1 MSDGNRNGGKR
12 PNHVAFIMDGNGRWA
27 GQRGLP
33 RVLGHREGVKA
44 IERVVRLGLHEGVRY
59 LSFYAFSTENWRRPV
74 EEVQGLMKIF
84 RQQIAD
90 KSEELA
96 EQGVRLRFS
105 GRLKEFPGDIQK
117 LIEKAEQLTA
127 SSDRMQVIVCMNYG
141 GRQEILDA
149 FGRAFREGVS
159 VLDESSIRSYLYLP
173 DVPDPDLIVRT
184 SGEIRLSN
192 FLLWQASYAEFFFT
206 DTLWPDFAEKD
217 FKEAMEAYSKRTR
230 RYGSIENFES

>member
-1 MSDGNRNGGKR
+1 MR
-12 PNHVAFIMDGNGRWA
+12 
-27 GQRGLP
+27 
-33 RVLGHREGVKA
+33 
-44 IERVVRLGLHEGVRY
+44 
-59 LSFYAFSTENWRRPV
+59 
-74 EEVQGLMKIF
+74 IF

-90 KSEELA
+90 KSEKLA

-105 GRLKEFPGDIQK
+105 GRLGEFPEDIQN

-127 SSDRMQVIVCMNYG
+127 SSERMQVIVCMNYG

-149 FGRAFREGVS
+149 FGRALREGVS
-159 VLDESSIRSYLYLP
+159 ELDERSIRSYLYLP

-192 FLLWQASYAEFFFT
+192 FLLWQSSYAEFFFT

-217 FKEAMEAYSKRTR
+217 FEEAMEAYSKRTR
-230 RYGSIENFES
+230 RYGSVESYES

>member
-1 MSDGNRNGGKR
+1 MSDGNGNGGKR

-105 GRLKEFPGDIQK
+105 GRLKEFPEDIQK

-149 FGRAFREGVS
+149 FGRALREGVS
-159 VLDESSIRSYLYLP
+159 ELDESSIRSYLYLP

-217 FKEAMEAYSKRTR
+217 FQEAMEAYSKRTR

>member
-74 EEVQGLMKIF
+74 EEVQGLLRIF

-105 GRLKEFPGDIQK
+105 GRLKEFPEDIQK

-149 FGRAFREGVS
+149 FGRALREGVS
-159 VLDESSIRSYLYLP
+159 ELDESSIRSYLYLP

-217 FKEAMEAYSKRTR
+217 FQEAMEAYSKRTR

>member
-1 MSDGNRNGGKR
+1 MSDGNGNGGKR

-44 IERVVRLGLHEGVRY
+44 IERVVPLGLHEGVRY

-74 EEVQGLMKIF
+74 KEVQGLLRIF

-105 GRLKEFPGDIQK
+105 GRLKEFPEDIQK

-149 FGRAFREGVS
+149 FGRALREGVS
-159 VLDESSIRSYLYLP
+159 ELDESSIRSYLYLP

-217 FKEAMEAYSKRTR
+217 FQEAMEAYSKRTR

>member
-1 MSDGNRNGGKR
+1 MSDGNNKGGKR

-27 GQRGLP
+27 SQRGLP

-44 IERVVRLGLHEGVRY
+44 VERVVRFGLHEGVRY

-90 KSEELA
+90 RSEELA
-96 EQGVRLRFS
+96 EQEVRLRFS
-105 GRLKEFPGDIQK
+105 GRLGEFPEDIQN

-127 SSDRMQVIVCMNYG
+127 SSERMQVIVCMNYG

-149 FGRAFREGVS
+149 FGRALREGVS
-159 VLDESSIRSYLYLP
+159 ELDESSIRSYLYLP

-192 FLLWQASYAEFFFT
+192 FLLWQSSYAEFFFT

-217 FKEAMEAYSKRTR
+217 FEEAMEAYSKRTR
-230 RYGSIENFES
+230 RYGSVENFES

>member
-1 MSDGNRNGGKR
+1 
-12 PNHVAFIMDGNGRWA
+12 
-27 GQRGLP
+27 
-33 RVLGHREGVKA
+33 
-44 IERVVRLGLHEGVRY
+44 LHEGVRY

-105 GRLKEFPGDIQK
+105 GRLKEFPEDIQK

-149 FGRAFREGVS
+149 FGRALREGVS
-159 VLDESSIRSYLYLP
+159 ELDESSIRSYLYLP

-217 FKEAMEAYSKRTR
+217 FQEAMEAYSKRTR

>member
-1 MSDGNRNGGKR
+1 MSDGNNKGGKR
-12 PNHVAFIMDGNGRWA
+12 PDHVAFIMDGNGRWA
-27 GQRGLP
+27 SQRGLP

-44 IERVVRLGLHEGVRY
+44 VERVVRFGLHEGVRY

-74 EEVQGLMKIF
+74 EEIQGLMRIF

-90 KSEELA
+90 KSEKLA

-105 GRLKEFPGDIQK
+105 GRLGEFPEDIQN

-127 SSDRMQVIVCMNYG
+127 SSERMQVIVCMNYG

-149 FGRAFREGVS
+149 FGRALREGVS
-159 VLDESSIRSYLYLP
+159 ELDERSIRSYLYLP

-192 FLLWQASYAEFFFT
+192 FLLWQSSYAEFFFT

-217 FKEAMEAYSKRTR
+217 FEEAMEAYSKRTR
-230 RYGSIENFES
+230 RYGSVESYES